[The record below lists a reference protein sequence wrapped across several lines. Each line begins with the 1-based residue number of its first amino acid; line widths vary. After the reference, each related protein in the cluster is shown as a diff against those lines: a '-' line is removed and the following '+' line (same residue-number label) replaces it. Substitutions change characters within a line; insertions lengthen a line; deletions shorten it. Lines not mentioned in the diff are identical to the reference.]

1 MAAPDPAR
9 GRRARLIM
17 AGVAAAVL
25 AADEVSKSLVLDN
38 LPPRQQVRLPGGLIT
53 LKLLLNPGAAF
64 SVGTSYTAVIALI
77 ACAAVV
83 FIVRTARRLR
93 STGWSVALGLVLGG
107 ALGNLSDRLFRS
119 PGPLRGSVVDWINL
133 AHFPWTFNLA
143 DAAITCGGVLI
154 AVLALR
160 GAGIEGTA
168 GRPAGHGRLRS

>member
-1 MAAPDPAR
+1 MDAPGHAP

-17 AGVAAAVL
+17 FGVAAVVL
-25 AADEVSKSLVLDN
+25 AADEISKSLVLAH
-38 LPPRQQVRLPGGLIT
+38 LPRDGVRLLGGLIT
-53 LKLLLNPGAAF
+53 LRLLLNPGAAF

-107 ALGNLSDRLFRS
+107 ALGNLADRVFRS
-119 PGPLRGSVVDWINL
+119 PGPLRGAVVDWINL
-133 AHFPWTFNLA
+133 PHFPWTFNLA

-160 GAGIEGTA
+160 GTRIEG
-168 GRPAGHGRLRS
+168 PAG